1 MAGRFSRALKV
12 QPGEGRIASL
22 MLLLMFVLL
31 FGSAL
36 GANAVESLF
45 FVRFGPDFLPVLY
58 VILGVVTFLVMTM
71 LSPLIARS
79 ARGRFATLAPL
90 ALSVVVLGMRALA
103 LTEQR
108 WGYPVLWLVMM
119 VVWSVSVLS
128 AWAVAGAVHDTRQAK
143 RLFPLYGSGLVV
155 GIVVGGLA
163 TGPVAAWLGTEN
175 LLFVWAAALATVFVL
190 ARSATAGTVQPRRR
204 RGPRRGLAAELG
216 EGLRVVRSSSLL
228 RWMAV
233 SLGLFALL
241 YFSLSFLFAE
251 SATTRFPDTDRLA
264 GFLGLFMGA
273 ANGAA
278 LLVSL
283 FVANRLFAAFGVMT
297 MVLLLPVIYVVG
309 FGALALSSTFTI
321 VVAARF
327 IQMIWVNGVWGPGWQ
342 ALFNVVPP
350 ERRDRVRAF
359 MDGIPLQAGVVA
371 SGLMLILAQRVLEPA
386 QVALVGAGAAVLAT
400 AACLRARRAYAGAVI
415 EALRAG
421 NPEVFV
427 PQEEP
432 FGGFRRDAA
441 ALAELE
447 RGVSDPDPAVRRIS
461 MEVLAGAGASETLG
475 ALRRGLRD
483 DDAVVRAAAI
493 RGVALAGD
501 AESLP
506 DLRAA
511 LAHPDPDVRV
521 EAVEGLAAI
530 EDPSALE
537 RSLYPV
543 LSDPDP
549 RVRAT
554 AAAVFP
560 GSPAGAGGEVLRTLA
575 SSPLPGNRAAAVLAL
590 ARAGGEPA
598 TWRAA
603 LEDPDPSVRRAAV
616 LATGG
621 AGAAEDL
628 LAALGDPDPTV
639 REQAVDAVVARGDPM
654 VPWLLEALA
663 APRLENG
670 AVLAL
675 SRMGGVERSA
685 LQRYGRGQVDRA
697 TRYAGVLRALSVDG
711 DERMGLASHAVR
723 DRCLHHA
730 TSALRAVGGFT
741 DPTAVRLAIEDLASP
756 DPEQRANA
764 LEALE
769 AVGDR
774 TIVRPLLQIWES
786 TWASGD
792 PEEALLQLMRD
803 EDPWLRACAAF
814 AAARARGPTV
824 RTELRRLAGS
834 DADTLV
840 REVAVSA
847 LEGDLGVEAVSSL
860 SLMERVLFLRK
871 VPLFAELSPADL
883 KQIGEVATESVFP
896 DGETIAEQGESGEE
910 MYIVLSGEIRIVV
923 RRDGSEPVEVARR
936 GAGEYVGE
944 MAPISRE
951 PRMGSLVC
959 SGEVRALTLTRSRLE
974 RILRE
979 RPEASLAM
987 MRVLCSRLREP
998 YVQAGGG

>member
-1 MAGRFSRALKV
+1 MAGRFSRALKI

-22 MLLLMFVLL
+22 VLLLMFVLL

-90 ALSVVVLGMRALA
+90 VLSVVVLGMRALA

-175 LLFVWAAALATVFVL
+175 LLLVWAAALATVFVL
-190 ARSATAGTVQPRRR
+190 ARSATAGAVQPRRR
-204 RGPRRGLAAELG
+204 RGDRRGLVAELG
-216 EGLRVVRSSSLL
+216 EGVRVVRFSPLL

-233 SLGLFALL
+233 SLALFALL
-241 YFSLSFLFAE
+241 YFSLAFLFAE

-309 FGALALSSTFTI
+309 FGALALSPTFTI

-342 ALFNVVPP
+342 AVFNVVPP

-400 AACLRARRAYAGAVI
+400 AACLRARRAYAGAVL

-447 RGVSDPDPAVRRIS
+447 RRASDPDPAVRRIS
-461 MEVLAGAGASETLG
+461 MEVLAEAGASETLG
-475 ALRRGLRD
+475 ALRRGLSD
-483 DDAVVRAAAI
+483 EDAVVRAAAL
-493 RGVALAGD
+493 RGVARAGD

-506 DLRAA
+506 ELRDA
-511 LAHPDPDVRV
+511 LGHPNPDVRV

-530 EDPSALE
+530 EDRSALG
-537 RSLYPV
+537 RSLQPM

-560 GSPAGAGGEVLRTLA
+560 DSPDGKGGEVLRSLA
-575 SSPLPGNRAAAVLAL
+575 SSPRPEDRAAAVIAL
-590 ARAGGEPA
+590 ARAGGEPD
-598 TWRAA
+598 
-603 LEDPDPSVRRAAV
+603 E
-616 LATGG
+616 
-621 AGAAEDL
+621 L
-628 LAALGDPDPTV
+628 LTALGDPDLTV

-814 AAARARGPTV
+814 AARARGPTV

-959 SGEVRALTLTRSRLE
+959 SGEVRALTLARSRLE